1 MRLLPARPAHA
12 MSVDP
17 AVPHAFKAPPDDWA
31 LFATGGSSG
40 PGLGTLHVRVAQPR
54 AGHPPRCRVLGCA
67 KPADDPVHDDA

>member
-1 MRLLPARPAHA
+1 MHPMTSAPDHALAIDPSRPHL
-12 MSVDP
+12 
-17 AVPHAFKAPPDDWA
+17 FKAPPDDWA

-67 KPADDPVHDDA
+67 RTPDDPIHDLR